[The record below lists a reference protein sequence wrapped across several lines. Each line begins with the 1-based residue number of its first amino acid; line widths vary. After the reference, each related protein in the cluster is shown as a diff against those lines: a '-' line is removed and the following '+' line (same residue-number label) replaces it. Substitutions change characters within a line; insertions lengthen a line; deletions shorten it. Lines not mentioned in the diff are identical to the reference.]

1 VNNTLIEIFE
11 WWADER
17 ADEAAIVSENDRV
30 SYSEFYQWS
39 QVVADWLIEQGIC
52 LGDRVTI
59 LATNSLDWLVMSQ
72 AAMLTGAILAP
83 INPRSTASEVSF
95 LLGERYQSKFV
106 FYDNDRQPLAE
117 NVATKVPSI
126 RLENLAIVA
135 QFRGQKRNPNSVRP
149 AITADTEVVI
159 IPTSGS
165 TGYPKGV
172 VYSHRTLS
180 SYAADTAMTMPFVPM
195 YPAKA
200 LVFGPFCTSAGYV
213 VATQYLS
220 YGATVH
226 VEAAFD
232 PDRAIEIIEREKI
245 TSLNGAPI
253 FFERM
258 AVSPKFAAANLSSL
272 RFCNVGGAR
281 VPNELLKT
289 WLDKKVLLRQLYGQT
304 EAGGQATVNTDKA
317 AIESPEKCG
326 KGSMFT
332 KIAIMDEHA
341 NFCEPNVPG
350 EIVIKGPG
358 VMVRYWDDPETTAK
372 TLVDGWLHTGDLG
385 VVDADGLLTMQ
396 DRLKDII
403 ISGGINIS
411 AAELERVISEL
422 PGVVEV
428 AVISAKDDKFGET
441 PLAIVYS
448 NNSLDA
454 ADIIAHCNAELSAFK
469 VPRYVALEAEPLPR
483 LATGKIAKPALR
495 TKYADAHLQL
505 EKLR

>member
-1 VNNTLIEIFE
+1 VNSTLLEIFE
-11 WWADER
+11 WWAGER
-17 ADEAAIVSENDRV
+17 ANEAAIVTENDRV
-30 SYSEFYQWS
+30 SYAEFYQWS
-39 QVVADWLIEQGIC
+39 QVTADWLIEQGVV

-59 LATNSLDWLVMSQ
+59 LAANSLEWLVVSQ
-72 AAMLTGAILAP
+72 AAMLSGAILAP
-83 INPRSTASEVSF
+83 INPRSTASEVSY
-95 LLGERYQSKFV
+95 LVGERYQSKFV
-106 FYDNDRQPLAE
+106 FYDSERHSLAQD
-117 NVATKVPSI
+117 VASRTPDVRYES
-126 RLENLAIVA
+126 LELIKN
-135 QFRGQKRNPNSVRP
+135 FRGGNRNPQVSRP
-149 AITADTEVVI
+149 VITPDTEVVI

-172 VYSHRTLS
+172 VYSHRSLS
-180 SYAADTAMTMPFVPM
+180 SYAADTAMTMPFVPT

-220 YGATVH
+220 YGASVH

-232 PDRAIEIIEREKI
+232 PDRAIDIIEKEKI

-258 AVSPKFAAANLSSL
+258 SASAKFVGADLSSL

-281 VPNELLKT
+281 VSNDLLKS

-304 EAGGQATVNTDKA
+304 EAGGQATVNTDTA
-317 AIESPEKCG
+317 AIEHPEKCG

-332 KIAIMDEHA
+332 KIAIKDEQG
-341 NFCEPNVPG
+341 NFCAPNVSG

-358 VMVRYWDDPETTAK
+358 VMVRYWDDPEATAK

-411 AAELERVISEL
+411 AAELERVVSEHV
-422 PGVVEV
+422 GVLEV

-441 PLAIVYS
+441 PLAVVYG
-448 NNSLDA
+448 NEGLKA
-454 ADIIAHCNAELSAFK
+454 LDIIAHCNIELSAFK
-469 VPRYVALEAEPLPR
+469 VPRYVVIEAEPLPR
-483 LATGKIAKPALR
+483 LPTGKIAKPALR
-495 TKYADAHLQL
+495 AKYANAHLELQ
-505 EKLR
+505 KLR